1 HVPHGQHHSLSAAVY
16 FCPASDELSAMIAG
30 KSTADALVELHSLVR
45 SRELLIGLVE
55 KEPRLGSEKAAAVAN
70 YGREV
75 AALNAAIEALA
86 GRHDRR
92 ADRTK
97 D

>member
-1 HVPHGQHHSLSAAVY
+1 
-16 FCPASDELSAMIAG
+16 MIAG

-55 KEPRLGSEKAAAVAN
+55 KEPRLESEKAAAVAN
-70 YGREV
+70 YGREI

-97 D
+97 S

>member
-1 HVPHGQHHSLSAAVY
+1 
-16 FCPASDELSAMIAG
+16 MIAD
-30 KSTADALVELHSLVR
+30 KSTADVLVDLHSLVR

-55 KEPRLGSEKAAAVAN
+55 KEPRPESEKAAAVAN
-70 YGREV
+70 YGREI
-75 AALNAAIEALA
+75 AARNAAIEALA

-97 D
+97 S